1 MDFNIGDIITGN
13 FDNPYNYTDRHATM
27 QVVEFPDRDDDADIK
42 VQIISHENNT
52 DVIGHRYDVDSQYFT
67 LVRRAKDVSDE
78 DIASDEDMDFL
89 FG

>member
-13 FDNPYNYTDRHATM
+13 FDNPYNYTDIHATM

-52 DVIGHRYDVDSQYFT
+52 DVIGHNFT

>member
-1 MDFNIGDIITGN
+1 MEFNIGDIITGN
-13 FDNPYNYTDRHATM
+13 FDNPYNYTNKYATM
-27 QVVEFPDRDDDADIK
+27 RVVDFPDEDDDVDIK
-42 VQIISHENNT
+42 VQIISHENNP
-52 DVIGHRYDVDSQYFT
+52 DVIGHRYDVYSEYFT